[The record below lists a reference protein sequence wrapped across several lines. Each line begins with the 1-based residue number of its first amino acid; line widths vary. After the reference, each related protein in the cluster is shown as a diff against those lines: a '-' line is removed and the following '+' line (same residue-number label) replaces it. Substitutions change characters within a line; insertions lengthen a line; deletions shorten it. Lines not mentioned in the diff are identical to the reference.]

1 MAAWRYEISLLVF
14 QKISVVRGFFVT
26 LKERAYICYN
36 AIQLSPEGEVNSDIV
51 YTETRSVEVYI

>member
-36 AIQLSPEGEVNSDIV
+36 AIQLSPEGEVNMV